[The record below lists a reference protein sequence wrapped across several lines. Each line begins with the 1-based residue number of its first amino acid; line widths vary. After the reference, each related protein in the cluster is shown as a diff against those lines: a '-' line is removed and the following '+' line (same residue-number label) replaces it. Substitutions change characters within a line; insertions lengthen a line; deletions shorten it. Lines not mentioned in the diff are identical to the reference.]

1 MIAHTP
7 VGSRYTKHIDVRL
20 LFLKELCRYRKVF
33 DILFAESGH
42 NYANH
47 NTKHTARQLFTNVRD
62 VLKGL
67 SRHHPALKAKVMARF
82 SEMDF
87 SKARAA
93 TEPDDTLVLYTHTV
107 QKPEGT

>member
-20 LFLKELCRYRKVF
+20 MFLKELCRDRKVF
-33 DILFAESGH
+33 DIVFAESRH

-47 NTKHTARQLFTNVRD
+47 NTKHAGRQLFSAVRD
-62 VLKGL
+62 VYKGL

-93 TEPDDTLVLYTHTV
+93 TAADDTLVLYTHTV
-107 QKPEGT
+107 QKSAGE

>member
-1 MIAHTP
+1 MIAHTS
-7 VGSRYTKHIDVRL
+7 VGSRFTKHIDVGL
-20 LFLKELCRYRKVF
+20 MFLKELCRDRKVF
-33 DILFAESGH
+33 NILIAESAH

-62 VLKGL
+62 MLKGL

-93 TEPDDTLVLYTHTV
+93 TAADDTLVLYTHTV
-107 QKPEGT
+107 ARI